1 MANFHLTGHLRGT
14 DAASVY
20 IVDGVIRHE
29 LPIRVDPASV
39 REISGYIYPGLVDA
53 HHHPGMS
60 HGAEPVD
67 DAEIL
72 RRLKVCRAAG
82 VTLIRDTGSQ
92 RNACEA
98 TERAEECEVGA
109 LPKVLYSGRHIARF
123 KRYTR
128 YLAAEVELEDLVAE
142 IQRQAAV
149 SDGWIKLVGDWI
161 DRSLPEP
168 DLVPL
173 WSAETLCDAV
183 KAAHDLGKKVTVH
196 TFAAETVQA
205 LLDAGVDG
213 IEHGTGMSASQMV
226 QARELGILLDP
237 TVYQVDRFPE
247 FAAAGSKFPR
257 YQARMLAMHE
267 RLDDRLAQ
275 MVEAESLFVMGTDTA
290 ENIATRPLPVEL
302 VTAVAHGM
310 PADVVMKAASY
321 GARQL
326 LGLPS
331 WGDGEPADFVV
342 YSSDPEKDITAVAE
356 PFGVIID
363 GKWMAGA
370 SLKEEAQSLA
380 GWVPSGNET
389 W

>member
-82 VTLIRDTGSQ
+82 VTLIRDAGSQ

-98 TERAEECEVGA
+98 TARAEECEVGA

-128 YLAAEVELEDLVAE
+128 YLAAEVEPEDLVAE
-142 IQRQAAV
+142 IQRQAEV

-321 GARQL
+321 GAREL

-370 SLKEEAQSLA
+370 SLKEEAQSLV
-380 GWVPSGNET
+380 GWAPSGNET